1 MRLPEFCPDQTASA
15 ADSRLRESLRIAERA
30 EHCALLWFAE
40 ILRRKLYSELGYGTM
55 RAYALEELGF
65 SSAKAGDFMRLA
77 SRLDELPALKAEI
90 ESGRVGYTVA
100 REIMPV
106 VDASN
111 EKKWVGLAVGASRRK
126 VRQAVKQAKQ
136 EAAREK
142 SGQGELV
149 PREKPVPVAQ
159 PRVRV
164 EFSLTASQYAVYEAQ
179 LAKLGSRGDKAELLL
194 EMVGAL
200 WATDEKVAP
209 REATSE
215 PHYQVHVHQCPD
227 CAKATVATPR
237 GEVELS
243 TAEAETAL
251 CDAIVHEP
259 GGRNKT
265 AIAPS
270 VRRDVLTRDRHQ
282 CRRKGCAHT
291 RYLDLHHIVTRSAG
305 GSNEKENL
313 VTLCGACHRQ
323 WHRHGGALRE
333 MLREV
338 E

>member
-1 MRLPEFCPDQTASA
+1 MRMPEFCSDQTAA
-15 ADSRLRESLRIAERA
+15 TAHAHLKESLQIAERA

-40 ILRRKLYSELGYGTM
+40 IKRRKLYSELGYGTM

-65 SSAKAGDFMRLA
+65 SSAKAGDFTRLA
-77 SRLDELPALKAEI
+77 ARLDELPALRTEI
-90 ESGRVGYTVA
+90 ENGRVGYTVA
-100 REIMPV
+100 REILPV
-106 VDASN
+106 VDPSN
-111 EKKWVGLAVGASRRK
+111 VKEWVDLAVGTSRRK
-126 VRQAVKQAKQ
+126 VRKAVKQAKQ
-136 EAAREK
+136 EAARKK
-142 SGQGELV
+142 SRQGELV

-164 EFSLTASQYAVYEAQ
+164 EFSLSASQYAVYEAQ
-179 LAKLGSRGDKAELLL
+179 LAKLGPRGDKAELLL
-194 EMVGAL
+194 EMVGVLLAV
-200 WATDEKVAP
+200 DEKVAP
-209 REATSE
+209 REATSQ

-227 CAKATVATPR
+227 CAKATVVTPK
-237 GEVELS
+237 GDVVLS
-243 TAEAETAL
+243 PSEAAAVT
-251 CDAIVHEP
+251 CDATVHEP

-282 CRRKGCAHT
+282 CRRKGCTHT
-291 RYLDLHHIVTRSAG
+291 RYLDLHHIVPRSRG
-305 GSNEKENL
+305 GSNEKQNL

-323 WHRHGGALRE
+323 WHRHGGQLRE

>member
-15 ADSRLRESLRIAERA
+15 AHSRLRESLRIAERA

-40 ILRRKLYSELGYGTM
+40 ILRRKLYGELGYGTM
-55 RAYALEELGF
+55 RAYALEKLGF

-77 SRLDELPALKAEI
+77 SRLDELPALKTEI

-100 REIMPV
+100 REILPV

-136 EAAREK
+136 EAARKK

-179 LAKLGSRGDKAELLL
+179 LAKLGPRGDKAELLL
-194 EMVGAL
+194 EMMGAL
-200 WATDEKVAP
+200 LADDEKVAS

-215 PHYQVHVHQCPD
+215 PHYHVHVHQCPD

-243 TAEAETAL
+243 ANETEAAL
-251 CDAIVHEP
+251 CDASVHQP
-259 GGRNKT
+259 GQPNHST
-265 AIAPS
+265 IAPS

-282 CRRKGCAHT
+282 CRRRGCSHT
-291 RYLDLHHIVTRSAG
+291 RYLHLHHITPRSVG
-305 GSNEKENL
+305 GANEKENL
-313 VTLCGACHRQ
+313 VTLCGACHRH
-323 WHRHGGALRE
+323 WHERGGKLWE